1 MCRLTKCSIR
11 SIALPGDGTFVATLQ
26 LLARAAMRQPLGPP
40 DPVLCGAAAVRL
52 YTGDLWSAGC
62 IEVFAADPRTL
73 ITELFAAGF
82 RWTGRPRL
90 ADRGLWHPELQ
101 IGIDVIDHVQRGLAQ
116 PSNTLTVALDLGVT
130 ATCGS
135 RACLAE
141 GRRHRRSDRRGSSLH
156 VAAGSAVGRGCG
168 EGARAGRARA
178 GRGRRP
184 IAFRLPSSSSGLG
197 DARRGRARGLMA
209 R

>member
-1 MCRLTKCSIR
+1 MQYPIDSAPWRR
-11 SIALPGDGTFVATLQ
+11 NFVATLQ
-26 LLARAAMRQPLGPP
+26 LLARAAARQPFGPP

-62 IEVFAADPRTL
+62 IEVFAAEPRTL
-73 ITELFAAGF
+73 IIELFGAGF
-82 RWTGRPRL
+82 RWTRRPRL
-90 ADRGLWHPELQ
+90 ADTGLWHPELQ

-116 PSNTLTVALDLGVT
+116 QSNTLTVALDLG
-130 ATCGS
+130 ATGPADRELVSLKVVGIEDLIVEEVACMWRQ
-135 RACLAE
+135 RA
-141 GRRHRRSDRRGSSLH
+141 S
-156 VAAGSAVGRGCG
+156 VGRGCG

-197 DARRGRARGLMA
+197 DARRSRARGLMA